1 MEKLTDW
8 KFPLFIGILLSVLY
22 VHYYSNRAFVELD
35 IKVTQITWFKIYWAA
50 PGKPFSEE
58 RMVRVRVRPEETHYR
73 FFATDLRK
81 AERLR
86 IDPHQYEGV
95 AVIKKMVI
103 AQDGYA
109 PLVFATGEDFA
120 RLRPLDQII
129 YTSMLEEGF
138 HVFSSGGD
146 PNLELIP
153 SIQGKPPYLRNTA
166 MVGLIFAAVFL
177 FFTLTASLRD
187 EYKFLP
193 LFFAVILVLIMT
205 MSGVS
210 APDVHPDEYV
220 HVAASKYYMD
230 NWLPPRIE
238 DPAIRHT
245 YSVYGFSRLNNRE
258 VYYFLNGKAAQ
269 LLAPFKLAD
278 YQAMRVFN
286 LFLFGSLLLMVLRS
300 RTKLLLA
307 VPFLISP
314 QVWYQFSY
322 CNSDAFAVFI
332 TFFAVI
338 QVVEPDSLFNRFL
351 RRDRDL
357 AWIGQ
362 LLLLGLFLASLVGLK
377 KNYYFFL
384 IFLGGYLLWKAF
396 VQYGPR
402 DRGPLFRRLGWI
414 VLAALLFM
422 GLRVGIDY
430 WVNGLDRAD
439 KIARMRL
446 ETAAPLFSPN
456 TPLKKMHFYLYR
468 KARGDSLRKLV
479 IDERWFGKTFR
490 SAFGMYGYFTIT
502 GTDVYYNLIMLA
514 AALFLFYI
522 SAAALLRGPPST
534 KLLVLLYFGSMAA
547 LIGTSLW
554 HSWTS
559 DFQTQ
564 GRYLFPLVP
573 MLSVLVYH
581 ARRHVPDAGFR
592 LFLVAVFVLSVY
604 SFVYNG
610 LLLIP
615 HASVG
620 RAM

>member
-1 MEKLTDW
+1 
-8 KFPLFIGILLSVLY
+8 
-22 VHYYSNRAFVELD
+22 
-35 IKVTQITWFKIYWAA
+35 
-50 PGKPFSEE
+50 
-58 RMVRVRVRPEETHYR
+58 
-73 FFATDLRK
+73 
-81 AERLR
+81 
-86 IDPHQYEGV
+86 
-95 AVIKKMVI
+95 
-103 AQDGYA
+103 
-109 PLVFATGEDFA
+109 
-120 RLRPLDQII
+120 
-129 YTSMLEEGF
+129 
-138 HVFSSGGD
+138 
-146 PNLELIP
+146 
-153 SIQGKPPYLRNTA
+153 

-177 FFTLTASLRD
+177 FFALTASLRD
-187 EYKFLP
+187 EYRFLP
-193 LFFAVILVLIMT
+193 LFFSVILVLIMT

-220 HVAASKYYMD
+220 HVAASEYYMD

-238 DPAIRHT
+238 DPAIRST

-269 LLAPFKLAD
+269 LLAPFKLPD
-278 YQAMRVFN
+278 YQALRVFN

-307 VPFLISP
+307 VPFLVSP
-314 QVWYQFSY
+314 QIWYQFSY

-332 TFFAVI
+332 TFFAVV
-338 QVVEPDSLFNRFL
+338 QVIEPDSLFNRFL
-351 RRDRDL
+351 SRRKDL
-357 AWIGQ
+357 VWIGQ
-362 LLLLGLFLASLVGLK
+362 LFLLGLFLASLVGLK

-384 IFLGGYLLWKAF
+384 LFLGGYLVWKAY

-402 DRGPLFRRLGWI
+402 DREPFCKRLGWV
-414 VLAALLFM
+414 VLAALLFI
-422 GLRVGIDY
+422 GLRVGTDY

-439 KIARMRL
+439 KVARMRL
-446 ETAAPLFSPN
+446 ETAAPLFNPD
-456 TPLKKMHFYLYR
+456 TPLEKMHFFLYR

-479 IDERWFGKTFR
+479 VDEKWFGKTFR

-514 AALFLFYI
+514 AASFLLYI
-522 SAAALLRGPPST
+522 SAAALLRGPPSVQ
-534 KLLVLLYFGSMAA
+534 LLVLLYFGGMAA

-564 GRYLFPLVP
+564 GRYLLPLVP

-581 ARRHVPDAGFR
+581 ARRHVSDTGFR
-592 LFLVAVFVLSVY
+592 LFLVAMFVLSVY

-620 RAM
+620 RVL